1 MGDSAGFKLGI
12 EWAAKQTHCLYKGEG
27 RMRPNNLAL
36 ILGLCVLPVLVES
49 QPLKAQTS
57 QNLDFLGGL
66 PDFEHVATMLPDYL
80 NRIALALLAERGKEV
95 SRISSPEYMTK
106 RKAYLRQGM
115 LRALGGLPERTPLNA
130 KVAGLLSRDGYRIEK
145 IIFESQPHFYVT
157 GNLYLPTTGQ
167 PPYPAVLFPLGHERG
182 GKSNP
187 TWQQVLVT
195 LAKKGYVAFT
205 WDPLGQGERSQFY
218 DPDLGT
224 SKLGETGYTTEH
236 TMLGAQ
242 CLLVGDNL
250 ARYTIWDGIRA
261 LDYLVSRKEVDPSR
275 VACTGNSGGGTHTA
289 YLSALDDRI
298 KVAMPS
304 CYITSWRRLLES
316 IGPQDAEQCLP
327 PWLADGLDHGDFVE
341 SFAPKPFLML
351 NAIRDFFS
359 ISGARETFE
368 EAQRIY
374 GLMGAADKL
383 DRFEADDGHG
393 YSAPRRQAAYRWLA
407 RWLKGS
413 EDPGDETLVTPEADS
428 DLRCTESGQVSVSLG
443 GETVFSLN
451 QKRVEQNVRVRPRLT
466 DAAAVESL
474 RKDLHPQLRRMI
486 GFKPEETAPGVKP
499 FGTIRRPG
507 YRIEKLICESE
518 PGIIV
523 PALLFVPEP
532 GENRRPA
539 VLYFNSRG
547 KSAGA
552 EPGDDIE
559 QLVHRGFVVLA
570 IDARGTGETRPSQ
583 NPDEA
588 NETYR
593 LFGDYGNAMEAF
605 LIGRTLV
612 GMRAVDVSRG
622 VDLLTAR
629 AEVDASRISGFGV
642 GAGAVALLHEA
653 LLDDRIKEV
662 VLKEMLVS
670 YRAVTSQ
677 RLHHGLYES
686 IVPGALRVY
695 DLPDLVATLAPR
707 PVWIVNATDPLGK
720 RIGTEEAEK
729 AYGLAREGF
738 RALAAEPALHIV
750 FQRPEEPLKALD

>member
-1 MGDSAGFKLGI
+1 
-12 EWAAKQTHCLYKGEG
+12 
-27 RMRPNNLAL
+27 MRPNNLVT
-36 ILGLCVLPVLVES
+36 ILAVCVLAVLVDA

-57 QNLDFLGGL
+57 ESLDFLAGL
-66 PDFEHVATMLPDYL
+66 PDFERVGTMLPNFL
-80 NRIALALLAERGKEV
+80 NKVALSLLAERSKELA
-95 SRISSPEYMTK
+95 RLSSPDDIGK
-106 RKAYLRQGM
+106 RKTYLRQR
-115 LRALGGLPERTPLNA
+115 LVDALGGLPERTPLNA
-130 KVAGLLSRDGYRIEK
+130 RVVGVLGRDGYRIEK
-145 IIFESQPHFYVT
+145 VIFESQPRFYVT
-157 GNLYLPTTGQ
+157 GNLYVPTTGQ

-187 TWQQVLVT
+187 TWQQMLVT
-195 LAKKGYVAFT
+195 LARKGYVAFT

-218 DPDLGT
+218 DADLGT

-242 CLLVGDNL
+242 CLLAGDNL

-261 LDYLVSRKEVDPSR
+261 LDYLVSRKEVDSSR
-275 VACTGNSGGGTHTA
+275 IACTGNSGGGTHTA

-341 SFAPKPFLML
+341 SFAPKPYLML
-351 NAIRDFFS
+351 TAIRDFFS
-359 ISGARETFE
+359 ISGARETFA

-374 GLMGAADKL
+374 ELMGANGKL

-393 YSAPRRQAAYRWLA
+393 YSAPRRQAGYRWLA

-413 EDPGDETLVTPEADS
+413 EDPGDERPVIPEAET

-451 QKRVEQNVRVRPRLT
+451 RKRVEQNQPARPQLT
-466 DAAAVESL
+466 DAGAVESL
-474 RKDLHPQLRRMI
+474 RKGLQPQLRRMV
-486 GFKPEETAPGVKP
+486 GFQLEEGAPGARP
-499 FGTIRRPG
+499 FGRIRRQG
-507 YRIEKLICESE
+507 YWIEKLVYESD

-532 GENRRPA
+532 GEHRGPA
-539 VLYFNSRG
+539 VIYVDGRG
-547 KSAGA
+547 KSTGA
-552 EPGDDIE
+552 EPGGDIE

-570 IDARGTGETRPSQ
+570 VDTRGIGEMRATH

-588 NETYR
+588 NDTYR

-612 GMRAVDVSRG
+612 GMRAQDVSRG

-629 AEVDASRISGFGV
+629 AEVDANRIYGFGV
-642 GAGAVALLHEA
+642 GPGAVVLLHEA
-653 LLDDRIKEV
+653 SLDDRIKEV
-662 VLKEMLVS
+662 VLDEMLVS
-670 YRAVTSQ
+670 YHAVTSH
-677 RLHHGLYES
+677 RLHNGFYES
-686 IVPGALRVY
+686 LVPGALRVY
-695 DLPDLVATLAPR
+695 DLPDLVVVLAPR
-707 PVWIVNATDPLGK
+707 PLWIVDATDPLGK
-720 RIGTEEAEK
+720 RIGMEEVQK
-729 AYGLAREGF
+729 AYGRARESYH
-738 RALAAEPALHIV
+738 ALAAEPALHIMSR
-750 FQRPEEPLKALD
+750 RPEEPLKAFE